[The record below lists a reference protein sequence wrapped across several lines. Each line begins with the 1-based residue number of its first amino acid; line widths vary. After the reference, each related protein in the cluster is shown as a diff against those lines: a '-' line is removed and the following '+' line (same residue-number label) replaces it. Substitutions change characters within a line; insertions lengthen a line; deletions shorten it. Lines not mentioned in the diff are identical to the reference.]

1 MSTQDQPTEPLPAS
15 GGEGSR
21 NPYEENSVGNGA
33 GAPNAP
39 SGGARRRRRTLR
51 TWLWVVGAVVVV
63 VGLFF
68 AADAVVRQIAQNTV
82 RDQLEKQLPS
92 DVTVKN
98 LDVTIQGFSVIAQL
112 IGGSLDKVDL
122 HSNDVRVDGNR
133 LSGTIVAHG
142 IPLDSSKPVHR
153 IDGSMTIGQDAV
165 NGLVDLPND
174 TTVTLNRHEVGLK
187 GTGQILGIDVG
198 YTASVSPTLKD
209 AKTIVLTPLNV
220 SVTAGG
226 GSLDVTRFAK
236 DLLPSTISIC
246 VAQYLPDGVDA
257 TGLAISKGEA
267 HVSVGADD
275 IVLDEKTMQT
285 KGTCG

>member
-1 MSTQDQPTEPLPAS
+1 MSTQDQPTEPLRASDEGATNPYAEGTAAGSGS
-15 GGEGSR
+15 GGTK
-21 NPYEENSVGNGA
+21 P
-33 GAPNAP
+33 P
-39 SGGARRRRRTLR
+39 SGAARRRRGLR
-51 TWLWVVGAVVVV
+51 PWIWAVGAVVVV
-63 VGLFF
+63 VGLYF

-82 RDQLEKQLPS
+82 RDQIEKQLPA

-98 LDVTIQGFSVIAQL
+98 LDVTIHGFSVIAQL

-122 HSNDVRVDGNR
+122 HSSDVQVDGNR

-142 IPLDSSKPVHR
+142 IPLDSTKPVHR
-153 IDGSMTIGQDAV
+153 IDGSMTIGQAAV

-174 TTVTLNRHEVGLK
+174 TTVTLDHNEVGLK

-198 YTASVSPTLKD
+198 YTASVSPALKD

-257 TGLAISKGEA
+257 TGLAISKAEA

-275 IVLDEKTMQT
+275 IVLDEKNLQT
-285 KGTCG
+285 KGSCT